1 MIESFRIELGRYRAT
16 AEKALAQVPDEALN
30 RVPVQGGNSMAMLVR
45 HLAGNL
51 RSRFTDFLTSDGE
64 KPWRHRDAEFEERA
78 YTRSDVEALWAEG
91 WAVVEQTLA
100 ALTDADLTREVR
112 IRGQALS
119 VHDALARASAHVAYH
134 VGQLV
139 LLARLEQG
147 GAWQWISIPKGAS
160 EQYNRAP
167 TKEKGPQ

>member
-1 MIESFRIELGRYRAT
+1 
-16 AEKALAQVPDEALN
+16 
-30 RVPVQGGNSMAMLVR
+30 
-45 HLAGNL
+45 
-51 RSRFTDFLTSDGE
+51 
-64 KPWRHRDAEFEERA
+64 
-78 YTRSDVEALWAEG
+78 
-91 WAVVEQTLA
+91 
-100 ALTDADLTREVR
+100 
-112 IRGQALS
+112 
-119 VHDALARASAHVAYH
+119 